1 MKTEVQI
8 LGEMAEGNIGSVE
21 SKKITKL
28 VRNRGKGGR
37 GERERERERAK
48 KKWRDQVGGD
58 CDRDA

>member
-37 GERERERERAK
+37 GEREREGKEEMERSG
-48 KKWRDQVGGD
+48 WW
-58 CDRDA
+58 